1 MRRRAWFAA
10 MLLAGTGVLASRLR
24 AQQAGVGTIAGK
36 VTDAQSGAPLDA
48 VTITVQGTQLGAFT
62 GPDGTYRITR
72 VPNGA
77 HVVTARRIGY
87 GAGTRTV
94 TTSDGQPLTLDFA
107 LQTSAVNLQEVVVTG
122 TAGNQTRAAQGAVV
136 ATIDA
141 SRVTTEAPVSTL
153 SQVLEGRVAG
163 VNVTTASGTS
173 GTAPRIN
180 IRGATSISLSN
191 APLVFID
198 GVRAY
203 SGSRNDVGSYHGLE
217 ILGGQSVTALND
229 LNPDDIE
236 SIEVVKG
243 PAASTLYGA
252 DASAG
257 VIQIITKKGRLGS
270 HEFRQNLTTEWNQID
285 PNFTPRALYGTC
297 SAANVAAGGAPL
309 CQGKTVG
316 SVISDNPL
324 DREGV
329 FRNGNLGSLDYSAR
343 GGGDNFGY
351 FVSADASNEQGTT
364 PNNATQRRTGRASF
378 NWVTTPTLGID
389 ATIGLSRNDYRLPD
403 GDDANYG
410 YLPQQYALSNIYAVQ
425 VSANGVRSGGLST
438 PVAGLEAVQNELTTM
453 RFTPST
459 QIHYTPVSW
468 FTNRLTL
475 GADLSSTHGVTFY
488 PKNNQNWYAG
498 DQANGYVEDVQ
509 NPINIYTVDYLGNIH
524 TTLGGDRN
532 IASDLSFGSQYI
544 NTVTN
549 YLAGIG
555 IGLATNSSNL
565 VSSAA
570 TNESHQTYSQA
581 KSLGLLAQEQLSFG
595 QKLFLQAGARVDR
608 NSAFGSAFG
617 SLFLPKVSASYVV
630 SQEPFWQRIAPG
642 VSTFR
647 LRAAYGTTGRS
658 PDPGASLRTYAPFT
672 YVTPAG
678 GVGPGVVQASPGNPN
693 LEPERGT
700 EFEGGFDAGFFHE
713 RAGIEL
719 TYFDKH
725 TSDLLLRNPL
735 APSLAYTS
743 NPFINAGKVD
753 NRGIEFTIHA
763 SPIDRRNLRWDAALT
778 GATLDNKLMSLGPIT
793 IPAQSEISPDLTYR
807 YVIGKPLAS
816 WYSSQITSID
826 TVAGVAT
833 VTGTPVFTSPQFPT
847 LTANFSS
854 TFTLFR
860 NFRLYGLITHQQG
873 AKILNVTPL
882 YQDLTGTSAGA
893 NLPADQGG
901 YSKAELIAH
910 FGPFKTPSGT
920 AVPLVLDRYLQP
932 TNFVRLQELSL
943 SYELPAELAQRM
955 RAAGASLVVGGR
967 NLHVWKNKAFDGPD
981 PELQANTVNGG
992 QAQFASVEE
1001 FTVPNPRRWIVRLN
1015 LQF

>member
-1 MRRRAWFAA
+1 MKRRTWLAA
-10 MLLAGTGVLASRLR
+10 MLFSGASVFTPALG
-24 AQQAGVGTIAGK
+24 AQQAGSGTIAGR
-36 VTDAQSGAPLDA
+36 VTDAQSGAPLEA
-48 VTITVQGTQLGAFT
+48 VTIAVQGTQLGATT

-72 VPNGA
+72 IPSGA
-77 HVVTARRIGY
+77 HAIAARRIGY
-87 GAGTRTV
+87 GAITRSVNTA
-94 TTSDGQPLTLDFA
+94 DGQVVTVDFA

-136 ATIDA
+136 ATVDA
-141 SRVTTEAPVSTL
+141 SRVTAEAPVSTL

-203 SGSRNDVGSYHGLE
+203 SGSRNDVGSYHNLE

-229 LNPDDIE
+229 INPDDIE

-270 HEFRQNLTTEWNQID
+270 HEFRQNITTEWNQID
-285 PNFTPRALYGTC
+285 PNFTPRALYGAC
-297 SAANVAAGGAPL
+297 SAADVGAGGAPL
-309 CQGKTVG
+309 CQGKTAG
-316 SVISDNPL
+316 SIISDNPL
-324 DREGV
+324 QREGV
-329 FRNGNLGSLDYSAR
+329 FRNGNLGSLDYNGR
-343 GGGDNFGY
+343 GGGDSFGY
-351 FVSADASNEQGTT
+351 FISADATNEQGTT

-389 ATIGLSRNDYRLPD
+389 ATIGMSRNDFRLPE

-425 VSANGVRSGGLST
+425 VTNGVRSGGLST
-438 PVAGLEAVQNELTTM
+438 PVAGLEAIQNELTTV

-459 QIHYTPVSW
+459 QIHYSPFSW
-468 FTNRLTL
+468 LTNRVTL
-475 GADLSSTHGVTFY
+475 GADISSTHGVTFF
-488 PKNNQNWYAG
+488 PKNSGNWYAG

-524 TTLGGDRN
+524 ATLAGGS
-532 IASDLSFGSQYI
+532 IGSDLSFGSQYI

-581 KSLGLLAQEQLSFG
+581 KSFGLLAQEQLSFG

-608 NSAFGSAFG
+608 NSAFGTAFG
-617 SLFLPKVSASYVV
+617 SLFLPKVSASYVL

-642 VSTFR
+642 ISTFR

-658 PDPGASLRTYAPFT
+658 PDPGASLKTYAPFT
-672 YVTPAG
+672 YVTPSG

-693 LEPERGT
+693 LKPERGT

-725 TSDLLLRNPL
+725 TSDLLLRDPL
-735 APSLAYTS
+735 APSLAYTI
-743 NPFINAGKVD
+743 NPFVNAGKVD
-753 NRGIEFTIHA
+753 NRGIEFTVHA
-763 SPIDRRNLRWDAALT
+763 TPVELRNVKWDAALT
-778 GATLDNKLMSLGPIT
+778 GATLHNKLVSLGGIT
-793 IPAQSEISPDLTYR
+793 IAAQSEISPDLTYR
-807 YVIGKPLAS
+807 YVVGKPLAS

-847 LTANFSS
+847 FTANFSS
-854 TFTLFR
+854 TLTFFR

-882 YQDLTGTSAGA
+882 YQDLTGTSAGL
-893 NLPADQGG
+893 NLPAGQGG

-910 FGPFKTPSGT
+910 AGPFKTPAGA

-932 TNFVRLQELSL
+932 TDFVRLQELSL
-943 SYELPAELAQRM
+943 SYDLPVQLAQRM

-967 NLHVWKNKAFDGPD
+967 NLHIWKKAAFDGPD
-981 PELQANTVNGG
+981 PEMQANTVNGG
-992 QAQFASVEE
+992 QAQFPSVEE

>member
-1 MRRRAWFAA
+1 MKRRTWIAA
-10 MLLAGTGVLASRLR
+10 MLLSGTSVLATPLG
-24 AQQAGVGTIAGK
+24 AQQPAGTIAGR
-36 VTDAQSGAPLDA
+36 VADAQSSRPLDA
-48 VTITVQGTQLGAFT
+48 VTVAVQGTQLGAVT
-62 GPDGTYRITR
+62 GPDGTYRIAR
-72 VPNGA
+72 VPSGA
-77 HVVTARRIGY
+77 HVVVARRIGY
-87 GAGTRTV
+87 GALTRSV
-94 TTSDGQPLTLDFA
+94 TTSDGQTITVDFA
-107 LQTSAVNLQEVVVTG
+107 LEPSAVNLQEVVVTG

-141 SRVTTEAPVSTL
+141 SAITTQAPVSTL

-203 SGSRNDVGSYHGLE
+203 SGSRNDVGTYHGLE

-257 VIQIITKKGRLGS
+257 VIQVITKKGRLGS
-270 HEFRQNLTTEWNQID
+270 HDFRQNITTEWNQID

-297 SAANVAAGGAPL
+297 SAVNVAPGGAPL
-309 CQGKTVG
+309 CQGKAVG

-324 DREGV
+324 QREGV
-329 FRNGNLGSLDYSAR
+329 FRNGNLGSLDYNGR

-351 FVSADASNEQGTT
+351 FISADATNEQGTT

-378 NWVTTPTLGID
+378 TWVTTPTLGID
-389 ATIGLSRNDYRLPD
+389 ATVGMSRNDYRLPE

-410 YLPQQYALSNIYAVQ
+410 YLPQQYALANIYAVQ
-425 VSANGVRSGGLST
+425 VSPNGVRSGGLST
-438 PVAGLEAVQNELTTM
+438 PVAGLEAVQNELTTV

-459 QIHYTPVSW
+459 QIHYSPFSW
-468 FTNRLTL
+468 FTNRVTL
-475 GADLSSTHGVTFY
+475 GADISSTHGVTFF
-488 PKNNQNWYAG
+488 PKNSANWYAG

-524 TTLGGDRN
+524 ANLGHGGS
-532 IASDLSFGSQYI
+532 IASDFSFGSQYI
-544 NTVTN
+544 NSVTN
-549 YLAGIG
+549 YLAGVG

-581 KSLGLLAQEQLSFG
+581 KSLGLLAQEQLAFS

-617 SLFLPKVSASYVV
+617 SLVLPKVSASYVL
-630 SQEPFWQRIAPG
+630 SQEPLWQRIAPG
-642 VSTFR
+642 ISTLR

-678 GVGPGVVQASPGNPN
+678 GVGPGVVQASPGNQN
-693 LEPERGT
+693 LKPERGT
-700 EFEGGFDAGFFHE
+700 EFEAGFDAGFLRE
-713 RAGIEL
+713 RVGIEL
-719 TYFDKH
+719 TFFDKH
-725 TSDLLLRNPL
+725 TADLLLRDPL
-735 APSLAYTS
+735 APSLAYTI
-743 NPFINAGKVD
+743 NPFVNAGKVD
-753 NRGIEFTIHA
+753 NRGIEFTVHA
-763 SPIDRRNLRWDAALT
+763 TPVELRNVKWDAALT
-778 GATLDNKLMSLGPIT
+778 GATLHNKLVSLGSIT
-793 IPAQSEISPDLTYR
+793 IPAQAEISPDLTYR
-807 YVIGKPLAS
+807 YVLGKPLAS

-833 VTGTPVFTSPQFPT
+833 VTGTPVYTSPPFPT
-847 LTANFSS
+847 FTANLSN
-854 TFTLFR
+854 TVTLYR
-860 NFRLYGLITHQQG
+860 NVRLYGLITHQQG

-882 YQDLTGTSAGA
+882 YQDLTGTSAA
-893 NLPADQGG
+893 LNLPAGQGG
-901 YSKAELIAH
+901 YSKAEQIAH
-910 FGPFKTPSGT
+910 FGPFKTPAGT

-932 TNFVRLQELSL
+932 TDFVRVQELSL
-943 SYELPAELAQRM
+943 SYDLPIELAQRM

-967 NLHVWKNKAFDGPD
+967 NLHVWKKKAFDGPD

-1015 LQF
+1015 LTF

>member
-1 MRRRAWFAA
+1 

-854 TFTLFR
+854 TFTLVR

>member
-1 MRRRAWFAA
+1 MKRRTWLVA
-10 MLLAGTGVLASRLR
+10 MLLASASVAPATLG
-24 AQQAGVGTIAGK
+24 AQAGTGTIAGR
-36 VTDAQSGAPLDA
+36 VTDAQSGRPLDA
-48 VTITVQGTQLGAFT
+48 VTIAVQGTQLGAVT

-72 VPNGA
+72 VPNGTHTVA
-77 HVVTARRIGY
+77 ARRLGY
-87 GAGTRTV
+87 GALTRNV
-94 TTSDGQPLTLDFA
+94 TTSDGQTVTSDFA

-141 SRVTTEAPVSTL
+141 SSVTTQAPVSTL

-203 SGSRNDVGSYHGLE
+203 SGSRNDVGTYHGLE
-217 ILGGQSVTALND
+217 ILGGQSITALND

-270 HEFRQNLTTEWNQID
+270 HDFRQNITTEWNQID
-285 PNFTPRALYGTC
+285 PNFAPRALYGTC
-297 SAANVAAGGAPL
+297 SAAQVAAGGPAL
-309 CQGKTVG
+309 CQGKTAG

-324 DREGV
+324 QREGV
-329 FRNGNLGSLDYSAR
+329 FRNGNLGSLDYNGR

-351 FVSADASNEQGTT
+351 YISADATNEQGTT

-389 ATIGLSRNDYRLPD
+389 ATIGMSRNDYRLPE

-425 VSANGVRSGGLST
+425 VSSSGVRSGGLST
-438 PVAGLEAVQNELTTM
+438 PVIGLESIQNELTTV

-459 QIHYTPVSW
+459 QLHYSPFSW

-475 GADLSSTHGVTFY
+475 GADISSTHGVTFF
-488 PKNNQNWYAG
+488 PKNTANWYAG

-509 NPINIYTVDYLGNIH
+509 NPINIYTVDYLGNLH
-524 TTLGGDRN
+524 ASFGRGGS
-532 IASDLSFGSQYI
+532 IASDFSFGSQYI

-549 YLAGIG
+549 YLAGVG

-581 KSLGLLAQEQLSFG
+581 KSLGLLAQEQLAFS

-617 SLFLPKVSASYVV
+617 SLFLPKVSASYVL
-630 SQEPFWQRIAPG
+630 SQEDFWQRIAPG
-642 VSTFR
+642 ISTLR

-672 YVTPAG
+672 YVTPSG

-693 LEPERGT
+693 LKPERGT
-700 EFEGGFDAGFFHE
+700 EFEGGIDAGFFHE
-713 RAGIEL
+713 RAGVEL
-719 TYFDKH
+719 TFYDKH
-725 TSDLLLRNPL
+725 TSDLLLKDPL
-735 APSLAYTS
+735 APSLAYTI
-743 NPFINAGKVD
+743 NPFVNAGKVD
-753 NRGIEFTIHA
+753 NRGIEFTIHTT
-763 SPIDRRNLRWDAALT
+763 PVDLRNVRWDAALN
-778 GATLDNKLMSLGPIT
+778 GATLRNKLVSLGSIT
-793 IPAQSEISPDLTYR
+793 IPAQAEISPDLTYR
-807 YVIGKPLAS
+807 YVLGKPLAS

-826 TVAGVAT
+826 TVAGFAT
-833 VTGTPVFTSPQFPT
+833 VTGTPVYTSPQFPT
-847 LTANFSS
+847 LTANFSN
-854 TFTLFR
+854 TVTLYR
-860 NFRLYGLITHQQG
+860 NFRVYGLITHQQG

-882 YQDLTGTSAGA
+882 YQDLTGTSGA
-893 NLPADQGG
+893 LNLPADQGG
-901 YSKAELIAH
+901 YSKAERIAH
-910 FGPFKTPSGT
+910 AGPFKTPAGA

-932 TNFVRLQELSL
+932 TDFVRLQEVSL
-943 SYELPAELAQRM
+943 SYDLPVELAQRL

-967 NLHVWKNKAFDGPD
+967 NLRVWKKKAFDGPD

-992 QAQFASVEE
+992 QAQFPSVEE

>member
-1 MRRRAWFAA
+1 MKRRTWLAA
-10 MLLAGTGVLASRLR
+10 MLFSGASAFTPALG
-24 AQQAGVGTIAGK
+24 AQQAGNGTIAGR
-36 VTDAQSGAPLDA
+36 VTDAQSGAPLEA
-48 VTITVQGTQLGAFT
+48 VTIAVQGTQLGATT

-72 VPNGA
+72 VPNGSHA
-77 HVVTARRIGY
+77 VAARRIGY
-87 GAGTRTV
+87 GAITRNVNTA
-94 TTSDGQPLTLDFA
+94 DGQIVTVDFA

-141 SRVTTEAPVSTL
+141 SSVTSEAPVSTL

-198 GVRAY
+198 GVRVY
-203 SGSRNDVGSYHGLE
+203 SGARNDVGSYHGLE

-257 VIQIITKKGRLGS
+257 VIQVITKKGRLGS
-270 HEFRQNLTTEWNQID
+270 HEFRQNITTEWNQID

-297 SAANVAAGGAPL
+297 SAGDVGAGGAPL
-309 CQGKTVG
+309 CQGLTAG
-316 SVISDNPL
+316 AVISDNPL
-324 DREGV
+324 QREGV
-329 FRNGNLGSLDYSAR
+329 FHNGNLGSLDYNGR
-343 GGGDNFGY
+343 GGGDSFGY
-351 FVSADASNEQGTT
+351 FISADATNEQGTT
-364 PNNATQRRTGRASF
+364 SNNATQRRTGRASF

-389 ATIGLSRNDYRLPD
+389 ATIGMSRNDYRLPE
-403 GDDANYG
+403 GDDGNYG
-410 YLPQQYALSNIYAVQ
+410 YLPQQYALSNIYGVQ
-425 VSANGVRSGGLST
+425 VTNGVRSGGLST
-438 PVAGLEAVQNELTTM
+438 PVAGLEAVQNELTTV

-459 QIHYTPVSW
+459 QIHYSPFSW
-468 FTNRLTL
+468 FTNRVTL
-475 GADLSSTHGVTFY
+475 GADISSTHGVTFF
-488 PKNNQNWYAG
+488 PKNSGNWYAG
-498 DQANGYVEDVQ
+498 DQSNGYVEDVQ

-524 TTLGGDRN
+524 ASLAGGN
-532 IASDLSFGSQYI
+532 IGSDFSFGSQYI
-544 NTVTN
+544 NSVTN

-570 TNESHQTYSQA
+570 TNESHQSYTQA
-581 KSLGLLAQEQLSFG
+581 KSFGLLAQEQLSFG

-608 NSAFGSAFG
+608 NSAFGTAFG
-617 SLFLPKVSASYVV
+617 SLFLPKVSASYVL

-642 VSTFR
+642 ISTFR

-672 YVTPAG
+672 YVTPSG

-693 LEPERGT
+693 LKPERGT

-725 TSDLLLRNPL
+725 TSDLLLRDPL
-735 APSLAYTS
+735 APSLAYTT
-743 NPFINAGKVD
+743 NPFVNAGKVD
-753 NRGIEFTIHA
+753 NRGIEFTVHA
-763 SPIDRRNLRWDAALT
+763 TPVELRNVKWDAALT
-778 GATLDNKLMSLGPIT
+778 GATLHNKLVSLGGIT

-807 YVIGKPLAS
+807 YVVGKPLAS

-847 LTANFSS
+847 FTANFSS
-854 TFTLFR
+854 TVTLFR
-860 NFRLYGLITHQQG
+860 NFRLYGLCTHQQG
-873 AKILNVTPL
+873 ATILNVTPL
-882 YQDLTGTSAGA
+882 SQDLTGTSAGL
-893 NLPADQGG
+893 NLPAGQGG
-901 YSKAELIAH
+901 YSKTELIAH
-910 FGPFKTPSGT
+910 EGPFKTPAGAS
-920 AVPLVLDRYLQP
+920 VPLVLDRYLQP
-932 TNFVRLQELSL
+932 TDFVRLQELSL
-943 SYELPAELAQRM
+943 SYDLPVQLAQRM

-967 NLHVWKNKAFDGPD
+967 NLHIWKKAAFDGPD

-992 QAQFASVEE
+992 QAQFPSVEE